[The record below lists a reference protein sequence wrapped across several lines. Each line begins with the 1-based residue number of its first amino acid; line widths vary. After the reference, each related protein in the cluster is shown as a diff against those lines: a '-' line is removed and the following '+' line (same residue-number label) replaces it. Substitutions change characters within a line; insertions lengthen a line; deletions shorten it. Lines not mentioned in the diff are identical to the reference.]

1 MNRGS
6 THIIK
11 DDVFYYKIIFLMELF
26 SYLLYK
32 NLHHCFTHMV
42 TFINYHIPYI
52 ILVYT
57 TNIVNTITTNTI
69 TSTQLV

>member
-1 MNRGS
+1 
-6 THIIK
+6 
-11 DDVFYYKIIFLMELF
+11 MELF

-42 TFINYHIPYI
+42 TFINYYIPYI